1 VTCYAEGFSDFVTP
15 MTAPVASGWSTAGWG
30 LHPLES
36 AALSRRTRE
45 ADLSDGHSGR
55 LIWTRKRTFMHLIS
69 ALRIL
74 LTSLTS
80 IRRAKILQT
89 VRKLLALR
97 SLRARAAGGAFLAF
111 SGAVG
116 ALSTVWPPAQ
126 AP

>member
-1 VTCYAEGFSDFVTP
+1 VTCYAEGFSDFVTR

-45 ADLSDGHSGR
+45 ADLSDGHSGH

-80 IRRAKILQT
+80 IRRAKIL
-89 VRKLLALR
+89 
-97 SLRARAAGGAFLAF
+97 
-111 SGAVG
+111 
-116 ALSTVWPPAQ
+116 
-126 AP
+126 